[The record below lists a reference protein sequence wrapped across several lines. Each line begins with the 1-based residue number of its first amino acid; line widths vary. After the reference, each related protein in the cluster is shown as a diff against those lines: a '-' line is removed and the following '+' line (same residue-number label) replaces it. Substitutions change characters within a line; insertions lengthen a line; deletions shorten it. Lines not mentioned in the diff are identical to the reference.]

1 MIPGAILD
9 GLEVLL
15 GQFAEE
21 LAFSGAGSDTGMAA
35 LQAIV
40 SDLEQAGPSD
50 IPSALA
56 LAVPRARHL
65 LDLARRK
72 SAFDDEGLGSLAA
85 WHDWMS
91 AALLALRAGL
101 APDALPSAWQT
112 TPEKAPAA
120 PVAASDEPAI
130 VPNLPADAD
139 MLREFHAESLELLN
153 GIEQGV
159 LVLEEQPDDKTTI
172 NTIFRAFHTFKGSAG
187 FLQLG
192 ALRDLSHELESL
204 LDAVRRGERRITPS
218 IVSLILAGAD
228 ALGRYV
234 HEIAAQLA
242 NSTTGKPIV
251 VPTRDLLQRLRKALA
266 GQEDEPA
273 PTPAPTPVAA
283 QSAAPAPSQP
293 ISAKAAPEPVA
304 KAAPDG
310 ESGFVKVDI
319 TKLDDLINLVGELA
333 IAQSLVV
340 ESPAVRR
347 SDDLTLARNLRQLQ
361 RVSKALQLGATRL
374 RMVPVRNLFRR
385 MTRLVRDL
393 SQQLGKSVQ
402 LRLEGE
408 DTELDRNIVEK
419 LADPLVHMIRNAIDH
434 GIETPAE
441 RAAAGKPAVATL
453 RLAAGHRGGGV
464 FIHLQDDGRGLDT
477 RRILERGI
485 ARGLVAADTEPEVA
499 AIHALIFHPGFST
512 AEQVTAISGRG
523 VGMDIVRGNIETLR
537 GRIEVDST
545 PGEGTRFSV
554 LLPLTLAIIDGL
566 IVSVGARRY
575 IIPTLAVRQ
584 SFRPLPGMVSHI
596 HGRGELVAVR
606 GRQTPVLRLADYLGV
621 EGRCEQPEDGIL
633 VVVESG
639 EGARALLVDDLIG
652 KQELVIK
659 SLGHALEGQTLMAG
673 GAVLGDGTVGLILDV
688 DTLVRLQ

>member
-1 MIPGAILD
+1 M
-9 GLEVLL
+9 LL

-21 LAFSGAGSDTGMAA
+21 LAFSSAGSSAGHAA
-35 LQAIV
+35 LDAV
-40 SDLEQAGPSD
+40 VRDLEQAGPSD
-50 IPSALA
+50 IPASLAAAL
-56 LAVPRARHL
+56 PRARRVL
-65 LDLARRK
+65 EDARGK
-72 SAFDDEGLGSLAA
+72 GSFDEGSLSALGA
-85 WHDWMS
+85 WQEWMS
-91 AALLALRAGL
+91 AALLSLRAGL
-101 APDALPSAWQT
+101 PHDPPPAGWTAPPPRS
-112 TPEKAPAA
+112 TPAITPV
-120 PVAASDEPAI
+120 PVAVSTDEPAI

-139 MLREFHAESLELLN
+139 MLREFHAESVELLN

-159 LVLEEQPDDKTTI
+159 LVLEERPDDQTTI

-204 LDAVRRGERRITPS
+204 LDTVRRGERAMTPRI
-218 IVSLILAGAD
+218 VGLILAGAD
-228 ALGRYV
+228 TLGRYV
-234 HEIAAQLA
+234 QEIAAQLGSA
-242 NSTTGKPIV
+242 AAGQPIV
-251 VPTRDLLQRLRKALA
+251 VPTRELVQRLRHALA
-266 GQEDEPA
+266 GKEDDPAPATQA
-273 PTPAPTPVAA
+273 PTPTD
-283 QSAAPAPSQP
+283 APSKPSVDAEQ
-293 ISAKAAPEPVA
+293 
-304 KAAPDG
+304 G
-310 ESGFVKVDI
+310 YVKVDI
-319 TKLDDLINLVGELA
+319 AKLDDLINLVGELA

-340 ESPAVRR
+340 ESPAVRQ

-361 RVSKALQLGATRL
+361 RVSKALQVGATRL
-374 RMVPVRNLFRR
+374 RMVPVRGLFRR

-393 SQQLGKSVQ
+393 SQQLGKTVH
-402 LRLEGE
+402 LKLEGE

-434 GIETPAE
+434 GVEAPDE
-441 RAAAGKPAVATL
+441 RVSRGKPATATL
-453 RLAAGHRGGGV
+453 RLSAGHRGGGV

-485 ARGLVAADTEPEVA
+485 ARGLVPIDAEPDNA

-512 AEQVTAISGRG
+512 AEQVTEISGRG
-523 VGMDIVRGNIETLR
+523 VGMDIVRGNIEALR
-537 GRIEVDST
+537 GRVEVDST
-545 PGEGTRFSV
+545 AGEGTRFSI

-566 IVSVGARRY
+566 IVAVGAKRY

-584 SFRPLPGMVSHI
+584 SFRPLPGSVSHV

-606 GRQTPVLRLADYLGV
+606 GRQTPVLRLADFLGL
-621 EGRCEQPEDGIL
+621 ESRCQRPEDGIL

-639 EGARALLVDDLIG
+639 DGARALLVDDLVG

>member
-1 MIPGAILD
+1 
-9 GLEVLL
+9 VLL

-21 LAFSGAGSDTGMAA
+21 LAFSSAGSSAGHAA
-35 LQAIV
+35 LDAV
-40 SDLEQAGPSD
+40 VRDLEQAGPSD
-50 IPSALA
+50 IPASLAAAL
-56 LAVPRARHL
+56 PRARRVL
-65 LDLARRK
+65 EDARGK
-72 SAFDDEGLGSLAA
+72 GSFDEGSLSALGA
-85 WHDWMS
+85 WQEWMS
-91 AALLALRAGL
+91 AALLSLRAGL
-101 APDALPSAWQT
+101 PHDPPPAGWTAPPPRS
-112 TPEKAPAA
+112 TPAITPV
-120 PVAASDEPAI
+120 PVAVSTDEPAI

-139 MLREFHAESLELLN
+139 MLREFHAESVELLN

-159 LVLEEQPDDKTTI
+159 LVLEERPDDQTTI

-204 LDAVRRGERRITPS
+204 LDTVRRGERAMTPRI
-218 IVSLILAGAD
+218 VGLILAGAD
-228 ALGRYV
+228 TLGRYV
-234 HEIAAQLA
+234 QEIAAQLGSA
-242 NSTTGKPIV
+242 AAGQPIV
-251 VPTRDLLQRLRKALA
+251 VPTRELVQRLRHALA
-266 GQEDEPA
+266 GKEDDPAPATQA
-273 PTPAPTPVAA
+273 PTPTD
-283 QSAAPAPSQP
+283 APSKPSVDAEQ
-293 ISAKAAPEPVA
+293 
-304 KAAPDG
+304 G
-310 ESGFVKVDI
+310 YVKVDI
-319 TKLDDLINLVGELA
+319 AKLDDLINLVGELA

-340 ESPAVRR
+340 ESPAVRQ

-361 RVSKALQLGATRL
+361 RVSKALQVGATRL
-374 RMVPVRNLFRR
+374 RMVPVRGLFRR

-393 SQQLGKSVQ
+393 SQQLGKTVH
-402 LRLEGE
+402 LKLEGE

-434 GIETPAE
+434 GVEAPDE
-441 RAAAGKPAVATL
+441 RVSRGKPATATL
-453 RLAAGHRGGGV
+453 RLSAGHRGGGV

-485 ARGLVAADTEPEVA
+485 ARGLVPIDAEPDNA

-512 AEQVTAISGRG
+512 AEQVTEISGRG
-523 VGMDIVRGNIETLR
+523 VGMDIVRGNIEALR
-537 GRIEVDST
+537 GRVEVDST
-545 PGEGTRFSV
+545 AGEGTRFSI

-566 IVSVGARRY
+566 IVAVGAKRY

-584 SFRPLPGMVSHI
+584 SFRPLPGSVSHV

-606 GRQTPVLRLADYLGV
+606 GRQTPVLRLADFLGL
-621 EGRCEQPEDGIL
+621 ESRCQRPEDGIL

-639 EGARALLVDDLIG
+639 DGARALLVDDLVG

>member
-1 MIPGAILD
+1 M
-9 GLEVLL
+9 LL

-21 LAFSGAGSDTGMAA
+21 LAFSSAGSSAGHAA
-35 LQAIV
+35 LDAV
-40 SDLEQAGPSD
+40 VRDLEQAGPSD
-50 IPSALA
+50 IPASLAAAL
-56 LAVPRARHL
+56 PRARRVL
-65 LDLARRK
+65 EDARGK
-72 SAFDDEGLGSLAA
+72 GSFDEGSLSALGA
-85 WHDWMS
+85 WQEWMS
-91 AALLALRAGL
+91 AALLSLRAGL
-101 APDALPSAWQT
+101 PHDPPPAGWTAPPPRS
-112 TPEKAPAA
+112 TPAIA
-120 PVAASDEPAI
+120 PVPVAVSADEPAI

-139 MLREFHAESLELLN
+139 MLREFHAESVELLN

-159 LVLEEQPDDKTTI
+159 LVLEERPDDQTTI

-204 LDAVRRGERRITPS
+204 LDTVRRGERAMTPRI
-218 IVSLILAGAD
+218 VGLILAGAD
-228 ALGRYV
+228 TLGRYV
-234 HEIAAQLA
+234 QEIAAQLGSA
-242 NSTTGKPIV
+242 AAGQPIV
-251 VPTRDLLQRLRKALA
+251 VPTRELVQRLRHALA
-266 GQEDEPA
+266 GKEDDPA
-273 PTPAPTPVAA
+273 PAT
-283 QSAAPAPSQP
+283 QAPAP
-293 ISAKAAPEPVA
+293 IDAPSKPSVDAEQ
-304 KAAPDG
+304 G
-310 ESGFVKVDI
+310 YVKVDI
-319 TKLDDLINLVGELA
+319 AKLDDLINLVGELA

-340 ESPAVRR
+340 ESPAVRQ

-361 RVSKALQLGATRL
+361 RVSKALQVGATRL
-374 RMVPVRNLFRR
+374 RMVPVRGLFRR

-393 SQQLGKSVQ
+393 SQQLGKTVH
-402 LRLEGE
+402 LKLEGE

-434 GIETPAE
+434 GVEAPDE
-441 RAAAGKPAVATL
+441 RVSRGKPATATL
-453 RLAAGHRGGGV
+453 RLSAGHRGGGV

-485 ARGLVAADTEPEVA
+485 ARGLVPTDAEPDNA

-512 AEQVTAISGRG
+512 AEQVTEISGRG
-523 VGMDIVRGNIETLR
+523 VGMDIVRGNIEALR
-537 GRIEVDST
+537 GRVEVDST
-545 PGEGTRFSV
+545 AGEGTRFSI

-566 IVSVGARRY
+566 IVAVGAKRY

-584 SFRPLPGMVSHI
+584 SFRPLPGSVSHV

-606 GRQTPVLRLADYLGV
+606 GRQTPVLRLADFLGL
-621 EGRCEQPEDGIL
+621 ESRCQRPEDGIL

-639 EGARALLVDDLIG
+639 DGARALLVDDLVG

-659 SLGHALEGQTLMAG
+659 SLGQALEGQTLMAG